1 MFPAAVPMD
10 HSVSL
15 SSSGVPVMAI
25 CLTRD
30 RGTRKSRN
38 SPCRK
43 GNCFRW
49 RQVRSSR
56 YPISAQR
63 AMTVA
68 KAAPATPILGKPKLP

>member
-1 MFPAAVPMD
+1 MFTAAVPMD

-38 SPCRK
+38 SPWRK
-43 GNCFRW
+43 GNRLRW
-49 RQVRSSR
+49 R
-56 YPISAQR
+56 
-63 AMTVA
+63 
-68 KAAPATPILGKPKLP
+68 